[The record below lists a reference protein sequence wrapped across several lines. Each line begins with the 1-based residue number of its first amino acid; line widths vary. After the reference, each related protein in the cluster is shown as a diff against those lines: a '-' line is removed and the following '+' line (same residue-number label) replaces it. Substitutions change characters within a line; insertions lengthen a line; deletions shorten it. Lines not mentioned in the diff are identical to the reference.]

1 MSDNLDSYEA
11 VARIVVIG
19 VGGAGSN
26 AVNRMIDDDI
36 SSVEFFVAN
45 TDKQA
50 LATSKANNRIVL
62 GEELTQGLG
71 AGGDPKVGKDA
82 AEASSDKLHE
92 IIKGANM
99 VFIAAGMGG
108 GTGTG
113 AAPVIARIAKEE
125 GALTVAIVTRPFS
138 FEGKKRI
145 ANSVEGLNELKD
157 AVDSI
162 IIVSNDKLLM
172 VSGTAPIS
180 EAFSESDRVLAQ
192 SVKTVTD
199 LILMPAVINL
209 DFADVKS
216 TLKDSGIALIGF
228 GMGSGS
234 NKAQDAAQ
242 NAINSPLLEA
252 SINGA
257 RRAICAVTCG
267 TQVSLYEA
275 QEAVNRIIEAAGNTL
290 DIKFGV
296 SINPQLSDQIL
307 VSVIA
312 SDFTDD
318 FDFTVVPTYEKPL
331 FTPTSSQINRENENN
346 NDELVN
352 DENNF
357 INHEEH
363 KEDEEDDFLPS
374 FLKDRNIE

>member
-1 MSDNLDSYEA
+1 MVDLENYES

-19 VGGAGSN
+19 VGGAGNN
-26 AVNRMIDDDI
+26 AVNRMIDENI
-36 SSVEFFVAN
+36 SSVEFYVAN
-45 TDKQA
+45 TDRQA
-50 LATSKANNRIVL
+50 LSTSKATNRIVL
-62 GEELTQGLG
+62 GENITSGLG
-71 AGGDPKVGKDA
+71 AGGEPAVGKQA
-82 AEASSDKLHE
+82 AEASIEE
-92 IIKGANM
+92 IRSVVKGANL

-113 AAPVIARIAKEE
+113 AAPIIASVAREE

-172 VSGTAPIS
+172 VSGTSPIS
-180 EAFSESDRVLAQ
+180 DAFAESDRVLAQ

-199 LILMPAVINL
+199 LILMPAFINL
-209 DFADVKS
+209 DFADVKN

-228 GMGSGS
+228 GMGQGQ
-234 NKAQDAAQ
+234 NKAQEAAQ
-242 NAINSPLLEA
+242 NAISSPLLEA

-267 TQVSLYEA
+267 SQVSLYEA
-275 QEAVNRIIEAAGNTL
+275 QETVNRVIEAAGSSV

-296 SINPQLSDQIL
+296 SINDQLTDQIL

-312 SDFTDD
+312 SDFTED
-318 FDFTVVPTYEKPL
+318 FDFTAIPTFEKRIV
-331 FTPTSSQINRENENN
+331 TKSENEQT
-346 NDELVN
+346 ELN
-352 DENNF
+352 SL
-357 INHEEH
+357 EE
-363 KEDEEDDFLPS
+363 EEISEEEEPAQGFLPN
-374 FLKDRNIE
+374 FLKDKNLD